1 MALSTDQ
8 RATLQLVLGRGQ
20 SYKDLSELLGVDED
34 EVRERARSAL
44 HELAGAD
51 PDRNVG
57 LTDYLLGQSDPIG
70 RADAVR
76 HLKEDVDDRRLAGE
90 LTARLREIVPD
101 ADLPRLPGEPRAG
114 RFSKRARRDPGEGQ
128 AGSEGAGGRRLGA
141 RFTHRQSRL
150 LVGLGAAAVLVVA
163 AVLGIAGVFGGGD
176 DGVAAT
182 AVENGGDEEV
192 TRVSLSPTEA
202 GGDATGEAVFGL
214 TSADTVFVDL
224 DINRLEPASDDD
236 TYVFWLMVT
245 EEQGYPLTPVV
256 VAPNGSFQERFPIP
270 SSVLPLVARVRFVE
284 VARASNER
292 LARDIQRAQRQT
304 EEATDLGDFLI
315 EVPGRTVLRGEVPVT
330 EQTPGEQPD
339 EDEEDGAGGGDAP

>member
-8 RATLQLVLGRGQ
+8 KATLQLVLGRGQ
-20 SYKDLSELLGVDED
+20 GYKDLSELLGVEED

-76 HLKEDVDDRRLAGE
+76 HLREDADDRRLASE
-90 LTARLREIVPD
+90 LAAKLREVVPD
-101 ADLPRLPGEPRAG
+101 ADLPRLPGEPRGG
-114 RFSKRARRDPGEGQ
+114 RFLGRARSGEGATSA
-128 AGSEGAGGRRLGA
+128 AGASGRRLGT
-141 RFTHRQSRL
+141 RFTARQSRL
-150 LVGLGAAAVLVVA
+150 LVGLGAAAVLLVA
-163 AVLGIAGVFGGGD
+163 VVLGIAGAFGGGD

-182 AVENGGDEEV
+182 AVDNGTDEEV
-192 TRVSLSPTEA
+192 TRVPLSA
-202 GGDATGEAVFGL
+202 ADGSDASGEAVFGL

-224 DINRLEPASDDD
+224 DINRLEPPPDGE

-245 EEQGYPLTPVV
+245 RQQGYPLTPVV

-292 LARDIQRAQRQT
+292 LSRDIQRAQRQT
-304 EEATDLGDFLI
+304 QDATELDDFLI
-315 EVPGRTVLRGEVPVT
+315 EVPGRTMLRGEVPIT
-330 EQTPGEQPD
+330 EETPGAEPD
-339 EDEEDGAGGGDAP
+339 GDQENGADDSDAP

>member
-8 RATLQLVLGRGQ
+8 KATLQLVLGRDQ
-20 SYKDLSELLGVDED
+20 SYKDLSELLGVEED
-34 EVRERARSAL
+34 EIRERARSAL

-76 HLKEDVDDRRLAGE
+76 HLREDADDRRLAGE
-90 LTARLREIVPD
+90 LVAKLREVVPD

-114 RFSKRARRDPGEGQ
+114 RFLGRARSGEG
-128 AGSEGAGGRRLGA
+128 APAAEGAAGMRLGT
-141 RFTHRQSRL
+141 RFSARQSRL
-150 LVGLGAAAVLVVA
+150 LVGLGAAAVLLVA
-163 AVLGIAGVFGGGD
+163 VVLGIAGAFGGGD

-182 AVENGGDEEV
+182 AVDNGSDEEV
-192 TRVSLSPTEA
+192 TRVVLS
-202 GGDATGEAVFGL
+202 ATNDGQASGEAVFGL

-224 DINRLEPASDDD
+224 DINRLEPPPDDQ

-245 EEQGYPLTPVV
+245 RQQGYPLTPVV

-270 SSVLPLVARVRFVE
+270 SSVLPLVARVQFVE
-284 VARASNER
+284 VVRTSNER
-292 LARDIQRAQRQT
+292 LARDIQRAQRRTQDAT
-304 EEATDLGDFLI
+304 ELSDFLI
-315 EVPGRTVLRGEVPVT
+315 EVPGRTMLRGEVPVT
-330 EQTPGEQPD
+330 EQTPDVEPDGDQDNGED
-339 EDEEDGAGGGDAP
+339 DGEAP